1 MQKSDLPL
9 VGGGKLPQE
18 ALPWLREVE
27 RVFPGCIRDII
38 LVRNPKEKTT
48 HEQSNNHTRKRRR

>member
-1 MQKSDLPL
+1 MKESNLPL
-9 VGGGKLPQE
+9 VRGGKLPQE

-38 LVRNPKEKTT
+38 LIRDPKEQITNDQSTNKT
-48 HEQSNNHTRKRRR
+48 RRRR